1 MLTWA
6 GLHGGVSI
14 ALALTLPANPYRGV
28 LLVVCYA
35 VVVLSMLVQ
44 ALTMPMVIRRLYSPG
59 PPRPEVAVAAAS
71 NPVEPG

>member
-6 GLHGGVSI
+6 GMHGGVSI
-14 ALALTLPANPYRGV
+14 ALALTLPFNEYRGT

-44 ALTMPMVIRRLYSPG
+44 ALTMPMVIRWLYSRG
-59 PPRPEVAVAAAS
+59 LETRDSAVVAATK
-71 NPVEPG
+71 PVEPA

>member
-44 ALTMPMVIRRLYSPG
+44 ALTMPMVIRWLYSPG
-59 PPRPEVAVAAAS
+59 PPRPEAAVAVAP